1 MTIRVYSAADELV
14 GNTALGRK
22 FARFELIVASRLA
35 LQSKPMFRK
44 IEFGVAGTSDAAVEA
59 GGVQIAEEILAMTA
73 AKAMKFSK
81 VLGHYRQD
89 EVIPVLAPNH
99 RSLAVIGHSPDPDD
113 SLEAVNLTISIPHF
127 TSDAATCALL
137 IGTRSVA
144 GGTAMIGYCRWG
156 QQNETTLEA
165 CYSELYRGVNIFDME
180 KIYNEPFTSD
190 NTENGLGDGGSLGPD
205 L

>member
-1 MTIRVYSAADELV
+1 MTIRVYGSADELV
-14 GNTALGRK
+14 GNTSLGRK

-35 LQSKPMFRK
+35 ANSKPMFRK
-44 IEFGVAGTSDAAVEA
+44 CEYGVAGTSDAAVEA
-59 GGVQIAEEILAMTA
+59 AGVQIAEEILAMSA

-89 EVIPVLAPNH
+89 EVVPVLAPNH

-113 SLEAVNLTISIPHF
+113 GLEAVNLTITIPHF
-127 TSDAATCALL
+127 IGDAASAALL

-156 QQNETTLEA
+156 QQDETTLEA

-180 KIYNEPFTSD
+180 KVYNEPFTSD
-190 NTENGLGDGGSLGPD
+190 NTEDGLGDGGSLGPKI
-205 L
+205 